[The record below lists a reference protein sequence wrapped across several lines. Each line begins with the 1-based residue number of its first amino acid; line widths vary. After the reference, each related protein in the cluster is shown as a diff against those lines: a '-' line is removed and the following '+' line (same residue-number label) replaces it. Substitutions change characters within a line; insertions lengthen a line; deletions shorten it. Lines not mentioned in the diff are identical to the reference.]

1 MTDPEDKKLADAWD
15 AAYSQGVYEAL
26 IALEGVDMTA
36 FNKLLEVKHFQE
48 IWERFTK

>member
-1 MTDPEDKKLADAWD
+1 MTDPEDKELADAWD

-26 IALEGVDMTA
+26 IALEGTNKEV